1 MSEFTPEELR
11 ARRRERLGNR
21 RRTGRVPRPPKAKV
35 VSRRIPNKRTPD
47 GRTRVERQTGRPV
60 GRPRIY
66 GPPAPRVLKGGQ
78 LNGAKLIR
86 AQRWAI
92 MLELGISATEVARLF
107 GIFRTDPRSG
117 STYPR
122 GDVVL
127 RTVKSLKGYS

>member
-1 MSEFTPEELR
+1 
-11 ARRRERLGNR
+11 
-21 RRTGRVPRPPKAKV
+21 
-35 VSRRIPNKRTPD
+35 
-47 GRTRVERQTGRPV
+47 
-60 GRPRIY
+60 
-66 GPPAPRVLKGGQ
+66 LKGGQ